1 MPTTTTG
8 RGRRR
13 NRRTRSHCKESCRDD
28 SHYISPSSPLIL
40 SITFIC
46 RIVSPPPFQYRH
58 NSQLMRAVMEY
69 YENTAGREDMCSEN
83 VLTHR
88 FSSPLGLTLRGWT
101 ITNVGPGAA
110 RKKRIKKG
118 WSIRDING
126 EKVPDDTAVIKLLL
140 ATARDVIRITFYK
153 KRPPND
159 HWEALLAKAV
169 RNEKLVADVT
179 FTKSVLGIR
188 LSGRVVTFVDPKRDA
203 AEKGVRPGWKVNMV
217 DGHLMPNDEAAIINS
232 IRLGFAM
239 NDTGVV
245 VVKFFRGGPYENNSN
260 GDYKQQDDGNM
271 ASNQQGGDSP
281 GNRHL
286 LLRPPSNSRTKTFH
300 VRAPSFTTALLRDFK
315 SSHHN
320 RSPED
325 EDEGNDD
332 EAGGGR
338 ETVNHESNEN
348 GASSRWSVESQRDE
362 GRDIDEE
369 KLGEIGI
376 SSRCDDVGEEERKNK
391 EMRRGGRRMLNLK
404 NSGNNDDD
412 DDDDDEELL
421 PMVVPGDHANFMEQ
435 LKAGESLAATLS
447 RRQQSAENV
456 SKTSLFSISNESFA
470 KPNRQQSSAKSTTM
484 PSQDSN
490 KDNDG
495 GGVANFPP
503 SPGSTV
509 PPGGAFFD

>member
-217 DGHLMPNDEAAIINS
+217 DGHLGDGANDHF
-232 IRLGFAM
+232 L
-239 NDTGVV
+239 D
-245 VVKFFRGGPYENNSN
+245 
-260 GDYKQQDDGNM
+260 
-271 ASNQQGGDSP
+271 
-281 GNRHL
+281 
-286 LLRPPSNSRTKTFH
+286 
-300 VRAPSFTTALLRDFK
+300 
-315 SSHHN
+315 
-320 RSPED
+320 
-325 EDEGNDD
+325 
-332 EAGGGR
+332 
-338 ETVNHESNEN
+338 
-348 GASSRWSVESQRDE
+348 
-362 GRDIDEE
+362 
-369 KLGEIGI
+369 
-376 SSRCDDVGEEERKNK
+376 
-391 EMRRGGRRMLNLK
+391 
-404 NSGNNDDD
+404 
-412 DDDDDEELL
+412 
-421 PMVVPGDHANFMEQ
+421 
-435 LKAGESLAATLS
+435 
-447 RRQQSAENV
+447 
-456 SKTSLFSISNESFA
+456 A
-470 KPNRQQSSAKSTTM
+470 KR
-484 PSQDSN
+484 
-490 KDNDG
+490 
-495 GGVANFPP
+495 
-503 SPGSTV
+503 
-509 PPGGAFFD
+509 